1 MAKYVVLWTSLNRA
15 IIVSITDGV
24 EEILHVE
31 SKGKG
36 GVEEKWRQ
44 HRGRHYRKVI
54 RAIQD
59 AQEIFIFGP
68 AQAKLEMKIEILKSE
83 PLSHRVVG
91 TESADTMTEDELVAL
106 ARVICRSRIV

>member
-1 MAKYVVLWTSLNRA
+1 MAKYVVLWTNHKRA

-24 EEILHVE
+24 EEILHVK
-31 SKGKG
+31 SKGDG

-44 HRGRHYRKVI
+44 HRGEYYRKVI

-68 AQAKLEMKIEILKSE
+68 AQAKMELKSEILKVRT
-83 PLSHRVVG
+83 LSQKVVG
-91 TESADTMTEDELVAL
+91 TETADNMTENELVAS